1 MWIWQKDRPLE
12 RPLSGLDDD
21 RQRAYPDR
29 SSLGLDW
36 MWSIFGIGEFM
47 VVEQEQ
53 VVALVRLHGLDDG
66 DEVME

>member
-1 MWIWQKDRPLE
+1 
-12 RPLSGLDDD
+12 
-21 RQRAYPDR
+21 
-29 SSLGLDW
+29 